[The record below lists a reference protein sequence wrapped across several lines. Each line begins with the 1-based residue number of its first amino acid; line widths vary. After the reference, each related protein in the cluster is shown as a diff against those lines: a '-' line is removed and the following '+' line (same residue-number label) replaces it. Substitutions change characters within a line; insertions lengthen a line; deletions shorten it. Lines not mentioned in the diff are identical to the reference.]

1 MSLFLSGRFF
11 SQSIMPQL
19 DKFTYFSQFF
29 WLCLILFT
37 LFIAICNDGDGV
49 LGISRILK
57 LRNQLLSHRE
67 NKQRLKRLFIFVRA
81 FARISKMDGRGE
93 QGPAPRQ
100 DPPARAA
107 DPAGGGENDRL
118 RRRIIK
124 KIVKILGRY
133 CVAYCGARIA
143 CGISCPRRVPEQEV
157 LFRAKVIAE
166 EEFYIMDSES
176 ANPQSLTNLLRL
188 LGKIEGDT
196 DAFTPR
202 HLHEFTPFL
211 KEQEREVRDCAPG
224 GPSSPPEESG

>member
-1 MSLFLSGRFF
+1 VTIGMS
-11 SQSIMPQL
+11 
-19 DKFTYFSQFF
+19 
-29 WLCLILFT
+29 
-37 LFIAICNDGDGV
+37 
-49 LGISRILK
+49 SRV
-57 LRNQLLSHRE
+57 
-67 NKQRLKRLFIFVRA
+67 IFVRA

-107 DPAGGGENDRL
+107 DPAGGEPEDDGGGENDRL
-118 RRRIIK
+118 RRLIIK